1 MYNAKLSLKKQIVLS
16 TKEMTQIY
24 LLELMTDNEI
34 SEAMALETEDNPS
47 RVLAVPS
54 SFATTVDIIKRIRGE
69 QNLFLYRKADY
80 WRESKKLELK
90 LEIME
95 SDGTV
100 IAAGI
105 LSENN
110 LIDLHVMAD
119 ALKDYEAL
127 KTHAYLQSTLHRN
140 TQTTRRPKI

>member
-1 MYNAKLSLKKQIVLS
+1 
-16 TKEMTQIY
+16 MTQIY

-47 RVLAVPS
+47 RVLTVPS
-54 SFATTVDIIKRIRGE
+54 SFATTVDIIKRIRDE
-69 QNLFLYRKADY
+69 QNLFLYRRTDY
-80 WRESKKLELK
+80 WSESRKLELK
-90 LEIME
+90 IELME

-110 LIDLHVMAD
+110 LVDLHAMSD

-127 KTHAYLQSTLHRN
+127 KTHAYLQSIMNRN
-140 TQTTRRPKI
+140 TQTTQRPKI